1 MKILL
6 IEDHADTARSIRALI
21 KSQIRDVEIEV
32 AANIDAGLRIA
43 KDWQADITI
52 LDPGLPGISRE
63 DAVARISEFPP
74 PVIVVTGYQDNGELL
89 KLAYRNGALGYFEK
103 RSLNGNLVQSIHDN
117 YLHYALY
124 VRPRN
129 DAERE

>member
-21 KSQIRDVEIEV
+21 QSQIKDVEIET
-32 AANIDAGLRIA
+32 ASNLDAGVRIA
-43 KDWQADITI
+43 KDWAADITI
-52 LDPGLPGISRE
+52 LDPGLPGVTRE
-63 DAVARISEFPP
+63 EALERINEFPP

-89 KLAYRNGALGYFEK
+89 KLAYRKGCLGFFEK
-103 RSLNGNLVQSIHDN
+103 RSLNGNLIQSIHDN

-124 VRPRN
+124 VRPGN
-129 DAERE
+129 DAARE

>member
-6 IEDHADTARSIRALI
+6 IEDHAATARSIQSLI
-21 KSQIRDVEIEV
+21 LSQIKGVEIEV
-32 AANIDAGLRIA
+32 ASNLDAGIRIA
-43 KDWQADITI
+43 LDWRADITV

-63 DAVARISEFPP
+63 DALSRIKEFPP

-89 KLAYRNGALGYFEK
+89 KLAYSNGALGFFEK
-103 RSLNGNLVQSIHDN
+103 RSLSGNLIQSIHDN

-129 DAERE
+129 DAARQ